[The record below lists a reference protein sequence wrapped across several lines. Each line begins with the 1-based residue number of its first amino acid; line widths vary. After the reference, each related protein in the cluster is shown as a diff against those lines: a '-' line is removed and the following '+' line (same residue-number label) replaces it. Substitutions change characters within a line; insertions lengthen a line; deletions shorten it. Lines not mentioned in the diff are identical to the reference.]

1 MLFVRE
7 RLEGY
12 DRQDMGEPGAREH
25 VWDGRAG
32 PFTLVISDRVFAPT
46 HTSREVAEGIDIR
59 PGETV
64 FDVGCGSGVLSFVA
78 ARLGAGRV
86 VGTDVNEEAVVWAG
100 RNAERLGLA
109 DVVDFRPGSLFEPLG
124 DARADVVIGDV
135 SGIPDEFAALTDW
148 FPGGFSGG
156 PTGAEIPVAMLETA
170 GVHLRPGGR
179 MYLPTASIQDEETVL
194 DVARRMFGERVG
206 KLRERLFPL
215 PTMIAEHPIVRRL
228 MDSGVVTFFR
238 RGSRWLWR
246 LRVWECRLP
255 GIDDDAPEPRLYQT

>member
-1 MLFVRE
+1 
-7 RLEGY
+7 
-12 DRQDMGEPGAREH
+12 MGESGTREH

-32 PFTLVISDRVFAPT
+32 PFTLVLSDQVFAPT
-46 HTSREVAEGIDIR
+46 HTSREVAAGIDIQ

-86 VGTDVNEEAVVWAG
+86 TGTDVNEEAVVWAS

-109 DVVDFRPGSLFEPLG
+109 DVVDFRAGSLFEPLG
-124 DARADVVIGDV
+124 GAQADVVIGDV

-156 PTGAEIPVAMLETA
+156 PTGAEIPVAMIESA
-170 GVHLRPGGR
+170 GRHLRPGGR

-215 PTMIAEHPIVRRL
+215 PARIAEHPIVRRL

-246 LRVWECRLP
+246 LSVWECRLP
-255 GIDDDAPEPRLYQT
+255 GIGDEALGLAPIDRLQQGLDHQK